1 MKRITIGLSALLVL
15 SMVTLDLQAQQGK
28 GRRGGGQ
35 NGGGRGGGSQTN
47 QATNLGLTN
56 VNSQDLMRMWE
67 EEKLA
72 RDVYI
77 SLAKTSNLPIFRNIS
92 SAESRHMQAL
102 EQLLRASGA
111 NSSALNSAHGVF
123 VVPEHQQLFKVLV
136 ASGSRS
142 PLDAVMVGAKVEEMD
157 IADLQRLLA
166 KTTNAQ
172 VRQVL
177 EHLMRG
183 SRNHLRAF
191 ASQISQ
197 QGATYN
203 AEFLSQAEFNR
214 IATSPAEKGQ
224 GRNSG
229 TKGQGRQGQGAKG
242 QGRQGRG
249 QRGR

>member
-1 MKRITIGLSALLVL
+1 MKRLIIGLSVLIVL
-15 SMVTLDLQAQQGK
+15 SMVALDVQAQQGK
-28 GRRGGGQ
+28 GRIGSGQ
-35 NGGGRGGGSQTN
+35 NGGGRGRGN
-47 QATNLGLTN
+47 QVNQGTNLGQTN
-56 VNSQDLMRMWE
+56 MNSQELMRMWE

-123 VVPEHQQLFKVLV
+123 VVPEHQQLFKALV
-136 ASGSRS
+136 VSGSRS

-157 IADLQRLLA
+157 IADLQRMLA
-166 KTTNAQ
+166 KRTNAQ

-177 EHLMRG
+177 ENLMRG

-191 ASQISQ
+191 ASQIAS
-197 QGATYN
+197 QGATYK

-229 TKGQGRQGQGAKG
+229 IKGQGGK
-242 QGRQGRG
+242 GRG